1 MVTLPNSSTVLFGK
15 KVDFTYGT
23 VSPTRAAI
31 ATIDRIPP
39 KLVLY
44 LLYPLN

>member
-1 MVTLPNSSTVLFGK
+1 MVTLPNSSTVYFGK
-15 KVDFTYGT
+15 KDDLTYGT

-31 ATIDRIPP
+31 ATIERIPP
-39 KLVLY
+39 KFDLY